1 MRGRYRDAPGNFGV
15 SRFWVLA
22 WWRVRGLIA
31 RMRFGT
37 ALGVTVALLAAG
49 CGKEEV
55 RVYEVA
61 KETNA
66 APVVAS
72 APATP
77 AMDPGS
83 VKAPAAR
90 TPKAPWTIPPEWQE
104 RPNAS
109 GMRLASYGVT
119 APDGRSVDISVT
131 ALGEQAGTELENVN
145 RWRGQVKLAPLTE
158 DQLPTA
164 RDPVKVGTESAHV
177 YDMVSQEAM
186 LDGKYKTRVLATI
199 LPAGGMTVFFK
210 ATGEADLVAGEKQR
224 FIGWLASVRTG
235 PEGEET
241 EAPNAPAA
249 AAAPEPPPRPAV
261 SAPSAPD
268 LPPGPAAGLPKWEVP
283 SHWRRGGARAMRLA
297 SFEIPGAGAEVGDVS
312 ISTLSSGGGGLL
324 PNVNRWRGQVG
335 LGSTDEATLAKE
347 ATKVT
352 LKGGQEATVVDL
364 GGKGPTRILGAIVP
378 DGDKSWFFKLTGP
391 DALVAK
397 ERENFVGWLKSMQ
410 L

>member
-1 MRGRYRDAPGNFGV
+1 
-15 SRFWVLA
+15 
-22 WWRVRGLIA
+22 
-31 RMRFGT
+31 MRFGT
-37 ALGVTVALLAAG
+37 ALGVTMAVLAVG

-72 APATP
+72 APSTP
-77 AMDPGS
+77 AVDTGNNR
-83 VKAPAAR
+83 APAGR
-90 TPKAPWTIPPEWQE
+90 SPKAPWTIPTEWQE

-119 APDGRSVDISVT
+119 APDGRSVIISVT

-158 DQLPTA
+158 DQLATA
-164 RDPVKVGTESAHV
+164 RDAVKVGTANAYL

-224 FIGWLASVRTG
+224 FIAWLASVRTG
-235 PEGEET
+235 PEGEES

-249 AAAPEPPPRPAV
+249 AAAPAAPARPTPPVA
-261 SAPSAPD
+261 SAPD
-268 LPPGPAAGLPKWEVP
+268 LPPGPAAGLPQWEVP
-283 SHWRRGGARAMRLA
+283 THWRRGGARAMRLA
-297 SFEIPGAGAEVGDVS
+297 SFEIPGTGAEVGDVS

-335 LGSTDEATLAKE
+335 LAPTDEETLGKE
-347 ATKVT
+347 AMTVA
-352 LKGGQEATVVDL
+352 LKGGQKATVVDL

>member
-1 MRGRYRDAPGNFGV
+1 
-15 SRFWVLA
+15 
-22 WWRVRGLIA
+22 
-31 RMRFGT
+31 MRFGT
-37 ALGVTVALLAAG
+37 ALGVTVAVLAAG
-49 CGKEEV
+49 CGKEDV

-83 VKAPAAR
+83 AKAPAAR

-131 ALGEQAGTELENVN
+131 ALGEQAGTELDNVN

-158 DQLPTA
+158 EQLATA
-164 RDPVKVGTESAHV
+164 RDPVKVGTESAYL

-235 PEGEET
+235 PEGEEP
-241 EAPNAPAA
+241 EPAKAPAV

-261 SAPSAPD
+261 SAPSTPD

-335 LGSTDEATLAKE
+335 LGSTDDDTLAKE
-347 ATKVT
+347 AIKVT

-397 ERENFVGWLKSMQ
+397 ERENFVGWIKSMQ